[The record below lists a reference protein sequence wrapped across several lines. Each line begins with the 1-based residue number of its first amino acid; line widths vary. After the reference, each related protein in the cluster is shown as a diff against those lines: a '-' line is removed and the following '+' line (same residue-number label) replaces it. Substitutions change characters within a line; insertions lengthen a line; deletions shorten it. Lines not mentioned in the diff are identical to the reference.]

1 MSAEVEARG
10 SMPAPGVATR
20 LISLYDEVSPDL
32 VGREHQ
38 LQGVLAVLAAGRNL
52 LLEGPPGTGKST
64 LLRAVTAHSG
74 LPLTFVEGN
83 AEMTPQKM
91 LGYHDPSAVLGHGY
105 RDEDF
110 VYGPLPEAMRDG
122 GFLYVEEFN
131 RLPEDTLNTLITAMS
146 ERELHVPR
154 LGLVTATDAFRVI
167 AAMNPFDSVGTTR
180 VSAAVYD
187 RLCRMV
193 VGYQSEEDELE
204 IVRRRTD
211 ADSADVVAVAVRA
224 VRGSRSHRH
233 LRFGASV
240 RGAIDFVRVE
250 RSMRDLT
257 GAQPLHAD
265 HLVRVAELALS
276 SKIAVDESLGRTAE
290 DIVAELTIEAARSL
304 GVALQ

>member
-1 MSAEVEARG
+1 MSAGIDARG
-10 SMPAPGVATR
+10 TAPALGVAAQ
-20 LISLYDEVSPDL
+20 LISLYGEVSREL

-64 LLRAVTAHSG
+64 LLRALTARSD

-105 RDEDF
+105 RDDDF
-110 VYGPLPEAMRDG
+110 VFGPLPEAMRAG

-154 LGLVTATDAFRVI
+154 FGLVKATESFRVV
-167 AAMNPFDSVGTTR
+167 AAMNPYDSIGTTR
-180 VSAAVYD
+180 VSASVYD

-193 VGYQSEEDELE
+193 VDYQSEPDEVQ
-204 IVRRRTD
+204 IVERRASPD
-211 ADSADVVAVAVRA
+211 VQDVVRVAVRA
-224 VRGSRSHRH
+224 VRASRSHRH

-250 RSMRDLT
+250 RSMRELT
-257 GAQPLHAD
+257 GAPPMQVD

-276 SKIAVDESLGRTAE
+276 SKVAVDESMGRTAE
-290 DIVAELTIEAARSL
+290 DIVSELTREAAHSL
-304 GVALQ
+304 GLGLQ